1 VPHRFCPFSR
11 KKEKQPVSRLLIV
24 MVLNSLEAD
33 LWSCGYAQVVMGAV
47 VEVHLI
53 ANVHAQADRSGKGLD
68 ANARIEDAERPEV
81 GDAADGTN
89 EAGDRPVIG
98 SVEVQEAS
106 LQGPEYAPRAGPG
119 DDLRSEQTGQ
129 AAQPSAVEA
138 GEAAGVGRGG
148 CVALEVVSHL
158 RFELEVT
165 THVEVEVGPDAER
178 VQVVEIRQAKIV
190 RLHTELTMV
199 IRAALVIPL
208 RDGRSAR
215 ILRGRRACRRGGLRR
230 GARRGC
236 SRGSGLLRLVAR
248 GGRLASGGRLA
259 TSGRRLTAR
268 RGSGCRGRALAAT
281 RLSCVLRQQSDRTG
295 QCQYK

>member
-1 VPHRFCPFSR
+1 LKITKEMGGRSR
-11 KKEKQPVSRLLIV
+11 PLIKQIQQCLK
-24 MVLNSLEAD
+24 AD
-33 LWSCGYAQVVMGAV
+33 LRPRRYAQIVVRPV

-53 ANVHAQADRSGKGLD
+53 ANVHPQADRSGKGLD
-68 ANARIEDAERPEV
+68 ANARIEHAERPEV

-98 SVEVQEAS
+98 GVEVQEAS

-119 DDLRSEQTGQ
+119 DDLRSEQAGQ
-129 AAQPSAVEA
+129 AAQPGAVEA
-138 GEAAGVGRGG
+138 GKAAGVGRGG

-178 VQVVEIRQAKIV
+178 VQVVEIRQAKVV
-190 RLHTELTMV
+190 RLHTELAMV

-215 ILRGRRACRRGGLRR
+215 VLSGRRACRRGGLRR

-248 GGRLASGGRLA
+248 GGRLASSGRLA
-259 TSGRRLTAR
+259 TSGRRLTAW